1 MISPDSLDSPAA
13 PHSPSP
19 IASPGDGA
27 PSARPSVRLGT
38 SGEAAP
44 AEVPALFVSHGS
56 PMFALEPGATGPA
69 LRAWADGLRAR
80 FPALRG
86 TVVMS
91 PHWMARGVQVMAGPR
106 PATWHDFGGFPEPL
120 YALRYP
126 AAGSPGLAAEVL
138 AELHKAGIPAQ
149 GDAQRPFDHGAWVPL
164 MHLFPQADLPV
175 VQVALPAG
183 AGPREVHA
191 LGAALRG
198 LRAQNVLVVGSG
210 SMTHNL
216 SEFFGGAGGAQPYV
230 AEFAR
235 WIEAAL
241 QRGDTEAL
249 LDYRSRAPHAVRAHP
264 GDDHFLPLFF
274 ALGAAGEG
282 AAAHYLSREVMHGS
296 LAMDSFALAP
306 VSDAA

>member
-1 MISPDSLDSPAA
+1 MTSPDSPASRNSSSSVA
-13 PHSPSP
+13 LPH
-19 IASPGDGA
+19 DGA
-27 PSARPSVRLGT
+27 AAARPIGNAGLS
-38 SGEAAP
+38 
-44 AEVPALFVSHGS
+44 AEGASAQVPALFVSHGS
-56 PMFALEPGATGPA
+56 PMFALEPGETGPA
-69 LRAWADGLRAR
+69 LRAWAEGLRAR

-86 TVVMS
+86 VVVMS
-91 PHWMARGVQVMAGPR
+91 PHWMARGVQVMTGPQ

-138 AELHKAGIPAQ
+138 ALLREAGIAAQ

-191 LGAALRG
+191 LGAALRS

-216 SEFFGGAGGAQPYV
+216 SEFFGGARGAQPYV
-230 AEFAR
+230 TEFAR
-235 WIEAAL
+235 WIEGAL
-241 QRGDTEAL
+241 QGGDTEAL
-249 LDYRSRAPHAVRAHP
+249 LDYRTRAPHAVRAHP

-282 AAAHYLSREVMHGS
+282 AAAQYLSREVMHGS
-296 LAMDSFALAP
+296 LAMDSFALESVAE
-306 VSDAA
+306 VA